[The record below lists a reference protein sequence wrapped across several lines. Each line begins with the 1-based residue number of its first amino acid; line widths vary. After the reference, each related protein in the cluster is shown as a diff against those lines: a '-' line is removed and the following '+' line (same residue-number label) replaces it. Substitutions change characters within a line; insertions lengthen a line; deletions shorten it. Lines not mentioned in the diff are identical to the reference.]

1 MKVIDVINYL
11 ETRFPKSLA
20 LDFDLPRIGLEI
32 GSSDVE
38 VRNILLTLDLTMDVV
53 NDAIKKGCNLI
64 ISHHPFIFDP
74 LYKIEFDSNLGKIL
88 RKMFENNISLYA
100 MHTNLDTGIGGV
112 NDTLAKMIGIK
123 DVNVI
128 NGEVEK
134 GNLLR
139 YGKVKKQKVSDL
151 ANHLKKVFNLNGVR
165 IIGALDKEVELVG
178 VIGGSGAHPSE
189 ISDAIRLNLD
199 LYITGEVHLNN
210 AIDAYNNNLTIIEV
224 NHGVEKF
231 VMYPLCNDLIK
242 EFDLNG
248 RVYVTDIET
257 DPLISY

>member
-53 NDAIKKGCNLI
+53 DDAIKKGCNLI

-100 MHTNLDTGIGGV
+100 MHTNLDTGNI
-112 NDTLAKMIGIK
+112 NANIDT
-123 DVNVI
+123 NI
-128 NGEVEK
+128 NANTKAEINTNINTNIEPEI
-134 GNLLR
+134 N
-139 YGKVKKQKVSDL
+139 KKI
-151 ANHLKKVFNLNGVR
+151 NLNVNENDDIAPKHKTSRPKAEIYISSYNFSNFHNSVYDPSSYIKKPR
-165 IIGALDKEVELVG
+165 IRA
-178 VIGGSGAHPSE
+178 
-189 ISDAIRLNLD
+189 IS
-199 LYITGEVHLNN
+199 
-210 AIDAYNNNLTIIEV
+210 
-224 NHGVEKF
+224 F
-231 VMYPLCNDLIK
+231 PLRATCLRRFPDCSLA
-242 EFDLNG
+242 F
-248 RVYVTDIET
+248 
-257 DPLISY
+257 